1 MCEAC
6 SWDQVTLA
14 TRFEARFVYRVPNS
28 MAKKARSRE
37 GNRVKRLPYG
47 NRLNPVLLHLNKTAE
62 RGYVD
67 FSGCTANVWDCLDM
81 SKTQEPL
88 VRTENPSRSVS
99 YVWFRSEDG
108 RDRSCFGTV
117 HHQKRVTMHTE
128 KYIVYVSIVDCFF
141 RKTISMN
148 VFHQLFNFLWM
159 MFFVFVNKKHL

>member
-14 TRFEARFVYRVPNS
+14 TRFDARFVYRVPNS

-67 FSGCTANVWDCLDM
+67 FSGCTANV
-81 SKTQEPL
+81 
-88 VRTENPSRSVS
+88 
-99 YVWFRSEDG
+99 
-108 RDRSCFGTV
+108 
-117 HHQKRVTMHTE
+117 
-128 KYIVYVSIVDCFF
+128 
-141 RKTISMN
+141 
-148 VFHQLFNFLWM
+148 
-159 MFFVFVNKKHL
+159 